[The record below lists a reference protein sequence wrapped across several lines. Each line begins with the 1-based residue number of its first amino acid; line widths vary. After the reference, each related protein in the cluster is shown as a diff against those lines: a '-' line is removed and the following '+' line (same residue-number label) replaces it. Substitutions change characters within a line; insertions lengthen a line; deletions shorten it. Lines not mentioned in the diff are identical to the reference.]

1 MAGRF
6 LRLSESTVQNASFEG
21 GNTVTEAKVAVA
33 KALGEDKY
41 SIDIVENSRI
51 VEGSRLVKDVQS
63 PLPVVVHNSDRQL
76 PPWLQTT
83 KQDMMNPWEEEPR
96 CLMSCNHAIT
106 PDNLYGYCWNELTEQ
121 RTLFKCF
128 ADNDDGG
135 RCDWEWFFPEV
146 AEYACLSKDE
156 RVLFE
161 SRINRNWVNLT
172 AGVRECPF
180 CRCVCERQKPNDPR
194 VLCIYCRDAGEPNF
208 EFCWYCLYPWK
219 DNHSCSKDSARQI
232 LSTCAR
238 KEIVKVP
245 GCPAIRACPNCKIL
259 IEHKDQC
266 KHMDC
271 RNCRTTFC
279 FICLQVKGQNG
290 FSCGSYNTKCAVA
303 PIQKVA

>member
-6 LRLSESTVQNASFEG
+6 QRLSESKVRIASFCA
-21 GNTVTEAKVAVA
+21 GNNIAQAKAAIAKV
-33 KALGEDKY
+33 LGEETFNV
-41 SIDIVENSRI
+41 DIVENGGI
-51 VEGSRLVKDVQS
+51 VEGHRLVGDVQS
-63 PLPVVVHNSDRQL
+63 PLPVVVHNADRQL
-76 PPWLQTT
+76 SPWLQTT
-83 KQDMMNPWEEEPR
+83 KQDMMNPWEDEPR
-96 CLMSCNHAIT
+96 CIMSCNHAIT
-106 PDNLYGYCWNELTEQ
+106 PDNLYGYCWNKLTEQ
-121 RTLFKCF
+121 WTSFKCF
-128 ADNDDGG
+128 AYDEDEQ

-146 AEYACLSKDE
+146 AENACLSNDE

-180 CRCVCERQKPNDPR
+180 CRCVCSRQKPNEAR
-194 VLCIYCRDAGEPNF
+194 VLCVYCKEAEKPSF

-219 DNHSCSKDSARQI
+219 EGHSCSKDAAQQI

-245 GCPAIRACPNCKIL
+245 GCPSIRACPKCNML

-271 RNCRTTFC
+271 RNCRNTFC
-279 FICLQVKGQNG
+279 FICLDVRGERG
-290 FSCGSYNTKCAVA
+290 FTCGSYNTKCTVA
-303 PIQKVA
+303 PIQKVT